1 MVTLNAFFQTAVP
14 TASWSG
20 MAQVLTIVL
29 LLLLAGAVTIF
40 SKQIGHLI
48 VRMLQVSPSIRRATD
63 ERKRTL
69 ERLFASLVSVTAF
82 VIVIVLIMRMFVE
95 SSQIIWIIGLFSAA
109 FGLGARGVVSDLLAG
124 ASFISRN
131 TFAMDEKVEMVVGM
145 NRIEGVVE
153 DVNMRTT
160 QLRAASGELYTLPNG
175 EIGVIRNFTRAAYSG
190 AELKVKVA
198 TEQLMLAIHTLE
210 TLGVQAMSVF
220 PDQLEPWKVLVT
232 DNVVGTSTEVTIHAK
247 YRFGQAAV
255 LKPQV
260 AALIYDGLTSAGVTV
275 VD

>member
-1 MVTLNAFFQTAVP
+1 MVTLNAFYQTAAP
-14 TASWSG
+14 PADWSG
-20 MAQVLTIVL
+20 TAQVLMIVL
-29 LLLLAGAVTIF
+29 LLLLAGAVTVF

-48 VRMLQVSPSIRRATD
+48 VRMLQVFPSIRRASD

-69 ERLFASLVSVTAF
+69 ERLFASLVSVTVF
-82 VIVIVLIMRMFVE
+82 VIAIVLIMRMFVE

-131 TFAMDEKVEMVVGM
+131 TFAMEEKVEMVVGM

-232 DNVVGTSTEVTIHAK
+232 DNVVGTSTEVTVHAK

-260 AALIYDGLTSAGVTV
+260 AALVYDGLTSAGVTV

>member
-1 MVTLNAFFQTAVP
+1 MVTLNAFFQTTVSA
-14 TASWSG
+14 ASWSG
-20 MAQVLTIVL
+20 TAQVLTIVL

-232 DNVVGTSTEVTIHAK
+232 DNVVGTNTEVTVHAK

>member
-1 MVTLNAFFQTAVP
+1 
-14 TASWSG
+14 
-20 MAQVLTIVL
+20 
-29 LLLLAGAVTIF
+29 
-40 SKQIGHLI
+40 
-48 VRMLQVSPSIRRATD
+48 
-63 ERKRTL
+63 
-69 ERLFASLVSVTAF
+69 
-82 VIVIVLIMRMFVE
+82 
-95 SSQIIWIIGLFSAA
+95 
-109 FGLGARGVVSDLLAG
+109 
-124 ASFISRN
+124 
-131 TFAMDEKVEMVVGM
+131 
-145 NRIEGVVE
+145 
-153 DVNMRTT
+153 MRTT

-232 DNVVGTSTEVTIHAK
+232 DNVVGTSTEVTVHAK

-260 AALIYDGLTSAGVTV
+260 AALVYDGLTSAGVTV